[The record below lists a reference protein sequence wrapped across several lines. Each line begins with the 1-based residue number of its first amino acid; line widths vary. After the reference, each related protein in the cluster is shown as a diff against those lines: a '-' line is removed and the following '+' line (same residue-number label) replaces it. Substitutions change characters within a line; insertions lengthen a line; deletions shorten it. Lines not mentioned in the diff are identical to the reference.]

1 MTSDMTRY
9 GHKRLYGSTLE
20 TLLKIGYFD
29 ASGKTSFL
37 MIPITNYYKGF
48 SLNFA
53 AFVTYYSTL
62 LFFFKE
68 NRKNINYSE
77 IVGFSKKFLYYFGPS
92 LIGTILAST
101 ISYPIDTIKRQIQV
115 NGSLGYNKLYF
126 SIQHAFKMNY
136 DLGLQSFYK
145 YLNF

>member
-20 TLLKIGYFD
+20 SLLKIGYFD
-29 ASGKTSFL
+29 ASGKNSILT
-37 MIPITNYYKGF
+37 IPIQNYYKGF

-53 AFVTYYSTL
+53 ASVTYYSTL

-68 NRKNINYSE
+68 NKKKVNYSE
-77 IVGFSKKFLYYFGPS
+77 IIGFSKKFLYYFGPS
-92 LIGTILAST
+92 LCGTFVASA
-101 ISYPIDTIKRQIQV
+101 ISYPIDTLKRQIQV

-136 DLGLQSFYK
+136 DAGLQSFYK
-145 YLNF
+145 YRNI